1 MVQGNYHA
9 CHACREATVYNTVF
23 IPAPMATPAAVG
35 SFTLDSEL
43 RFLSIEAGDGAAL
56 PSDTRSLVG
65 KSLWDAFDSSWR
77 TLLYPGLRRAQ
88 RERIGVRW
96 EAVHPDSATRYAF
109 EIEPRADTYAVRFHA
124 LPSLPTAPTRVE
136 KNGASGAPTVGNSA
150 GAVDDAYFQRA
161 ADMLVVLSA
170 TEGKILRVNPAWN
183 RILGYVGESVEGRS
197 LLDLTHPDD
206 RADAYAALQHTL
218 KAETDSPIHFTC
230 RIKNAQGDMRYLQ
243 WFATP
248 HPEAD
253 QVYAAARDVTESRTT
268 ELAMRRQATTDALTE
283 LLNRRG
289 LEEEL
294 TKALIDAGRQ
304 KKHLAVVFIDL
315 DRFKPINDSLGHEV
329 GDQMLQVVAHRL
341 TATVRTGDLV
351 ARLGGDEFVV
361 ALTGIPSP
369 ADAES
374 VAQKLL
380 AAITAPA
387 NLAGHELFV
396 TASIGISLY
405 PTDGGDADTLIKNAD
420 TAMYKTKKGSRAGVA
435 MYSEKLPEAEAARIT
450 IESGLSQAID
460 KGELR
465 LFYQEQRHARSGSLV
480 GFEALLRWQHAEH
493 GIISPGQFIPLAEE
507 TGLIIPMGAWAMN
520 EAARQASVWEVL
532 ADGLN
537 MSVNVSPRQFAE
549 GEKLVQAVKDALG
562 ESSFNPERL
571 DLEITE
577 SMLAGDAADLKRTLF
592 RLKDL
597 GVKLSLDD
605 FGTGYS
611 GLAMLPQLPFD
622 RVKIDRSFI
631 MRLCESEKDEAVVR
645 LIIELSHTLGMRVVA
660 EGVETTDQYD
670 KLVDLGCDVLQ
681 GFLFGK
687 PLPPG
692 EVPLLL
698 SSKSA

>member
-1 MVQGNYHA
+1 
-9 CHACREATVYNTVF
+9 
-23 IPAPMATPAAVG
+23 MATPAAVG

-43 RFLSIEAGDGAAL
+43 RFLSIEAGSGAAL
-56 PSDTRSLVG
+56 SSDARSLLG
-65 KSLWDAFDSSWR
+65 KSLWDAFDSSWK

-88 RERIGVRW
+88 RERVGVKW
-96 EAVHPDSATRYAF
+96 EGVHPESEIRYAF
-109 EIEPRADTYAVRFHA
+109 EIEPRADSYAVRFHA
-124 LPSLPTAPTRVE
+124 LAAQTPVPSVPIRSETPKKT
-136 KNGASGAPTVGNSA
+136 NDP
-150 GAVDDAYFQRA
+150 DDAYFQRA

-170 TEGKILRVNPAWN
+170 TEGRILRVNPAWN
-183 RILGYVGESVEGRS
+183 RTLGYSPDDVDGRS

-218 KAETDSPIHFTC
+218 RAETDSPIHFTC
-230 RIKNAQGDMRYLQ
+230 RIKNAQSEYRYLQ

-268 ELAMRRQATTDALTE
+268 ELAMRRQASTDALTE

-294 TKALIDAGRQ
+294 SRALIEASRL

-315 DRFKPINDSLGHEV
+315 DRFTPINDSLGHDV
-329 GDQMLQVVAHRL
+329 GDQMLQVIAGRL
-341 TATVRTGDLV
+341 SATVRTGDLV

-361 ALTGIPSP
+361 ALTGIASP

-387 NLAGHELFV
+387 TLAGHELFV
-396 TASIGISLY
+396 TASMGISLY
-405 PTDGGDADTLIKNAD
+405 PLDGGDADTLIKNAD
-420 TAMYKTKKGSRAGVA
+420 AAMYKTKHSGRAGVA
-435 MYSEKLPEAEAARIT
+435 LYSEKLPEQDRARIT
-450 IESGLSQAID
+450 IESGLSQAIER
-460 KGELR
+460 GELR
-465 LFYQEQRHARSGSLV
+465 LFYQEQRHARTGNLV
-480 GFEALLRWQHAEH
+480 GFEALLRWHHAEH
-493 GIISPGQFIPLAEE
+493 GIIGPGQFIPLAEE
-507 TGLIIPMGAWAMN
+507 TGLIIPMGAWAMS
-520 EAARQASVWEVL
+520 EATRQASVWEAL

-549 GEKLVQAVKDALG
+549 SEKLIQSVKDALSD
-562 ESSFNPERL
+562 SSFNPELL

-577 SMLAGDAADLKRTLF
+577 SMLAGDAGELKRTLY

-611 GLAMLPQLPFD
+611 ALAMLPQLPFD
-622 RVKIDRSFI
+622 KVKIDRSFI
-631 MRLCESEKDEAVVR
+631 MRLCESDKDEAVVR
-645 LIIELSHTLGMRVVA
+645 LVIELSHTLGMKVVA
-660 EGVETTDQYD
+660 EGVETLAQYE
-670 KLVDLGCDVLQ
+670 KLTVLGCDVLQ
-681 GFLFGK
+681 GFFFGK

>member
-1 MVQGNYHA
+1 
-9 CHACREATVYNTVF
+9 
-23 IPAPMATPAAVG
+23 MATPASVG
-35 SFTLDSEL
+35 NFTLDSEL
-43 RFLSIEAGDGAAL
+43 RFLSFEAGDGATL
-56 PSDTRSLVG
+56 PSDARTLLGRSV
-65 KSLWDAFDSSWR
+65 WDAFDGSWR
-77 TLLYPGLRRAQ
+77 SLLYPGLRRAQ
-88 RERIGVRW
+88 RERVGVKW
-96 EAVHPDSATRYAF
+96 EAVHTETETRYAF
-109 EIEPRADTYAVRFHA
+109 EIEPRSDSYRVRYYVI
-124 LPSLPTAPTRVE
+124 PPTPQESPAPPAKGSRTR
-136 KNGASGAPTVGNSA
+136 NAIGAE
-150 GAVDDAYFQRA
+150 VDDAYFQRA

-170 TEGKILRVNPAWN
+170 TEGKILKVNPAWS
-183 RILGYVGESVEGRS
+183 RSVGYSAESIEGRS

-218 KAETDSPIHFTC
+218 RSETDSPIHFTC
-230 RIKNAQGDMRYLQ
+230 RIKNQSGEWRYLQ

-294 TKALIDAGRQ
+294 TRALIEAGRQ

-315 DRFKPINDSLGHEV
+315 DRFKPINDSFGHEI
-329 GDQMLQVVAHRL
+329 GDQMLQVVAGRL
-341 TATVRTGDLV
+341 TAAVRGRDLV

-361 ALTGIPSP
+361 ALTEIASPS
-369 ADAES
+369 DAEA

-380 AAITAPA
+380 LAVTAPT

-396 TASIGISLY
+396 TASIGISVY
-405 PTDGGDADTLIKNAD
+405 PTDGPDADTLIKNAD
-420 TAMYKTKKGSRAGVA
+420 AAMYKTKHSGRAGVA
-435 MYSEKLPEAEAARIT
+435 LYSEKLPQAEAARIT
-450 IESGLSQAID
+450 IESGLSKAIER
-460 KGELR
+460 GELR
-465 LFYQEQRHARSGSLV
+465 LFYQEQRHAKTGNLV
-480 GFEALLRWQHAEH
+480 GFEALLRWHHAEH
-493 GIISPGQFIPLAEE
+493 GVIGPGQFIPLAEE
-507 TGLIIPMGAWAMN
+507 TGLIVPMGAWAMG
-520 EAARQASVWEVL
+520 EAARQASVWETL

-549 GEKLVQAVKDALG
+549 GDRLVQSVRDALS
-562 ESSFNPERL
+562 ESAFHPERL

-577 SMLAGDAADLKRTLF
+577 SMLAGDSVELKRTLH

-611 GLAMLPQLPFD
+611 ALAMLPQLPFD

-631 MRLCESEKDEAVVR
+631 ERLCESEKDEAVVR
-645 LIIELSHTLGMRVVA
+645 LVIELSHTLGMKVVA
-660 EGVETTDQYD
+660 EGVETLAQYE
-670 KLVDLGCDVLQ
+670 KLTTLGCDVLQ
-681 GFLFGK
+681 GYFFGK

-698 SSKSA
+698 SSKGA